1 MLKIVLATHNPHKVS
16 EIRGILHDMTVEM
29 LSLDNFPEVGEIEE
43 DGLTLEEN
51 ARKKA
56 QEVYKL
62 TGITAMADDT
72 GLEVDYL
79 NGAPGVFSARYAG
92 GVGMTKTNIGTTE
105 EENNSRLTLIQP
117 DYEANNSKLLSQLD
131 GVAWEQRGAT
141 FRCIISI
148 VGPQI
153 DKLVEGKVRGKITF
167 KPRGWNG
174 FGYDPIFLPDGFD
187 LTYAEMS
194 PDQKNVMS
202 HRAIALQKV
211 RAIISELVLQS
222 SSRE

>member
-1 MLKIVLATHNPHKVS
+1 MVKIVLATHNQHKVA
-16 EIRGILHDMTVEM
+16 EMQKILRDMPVEF
-29 LSLDNFPEVGEIEE
+29 LSLENFPEVGEIEE
-43 DGLTLEEN
+43 DGFTLEEN

-56 QEVYKL
+56 REVYRL

-79 NGAPGVFSARYAG
+79 NGAPGVYSARYADEI
-92 GVGMTKTNIGTTE
+92 GMPKWDFGTAK
-105 EENNSRLTLIQP
+105 EENHFRLTSRRP
-117 DYEANNSKLLSQLD
+117 NYEANNSKLLTELD

-141 FRCIISI
+141 FRCVISI

-167 KPRGWNG
+167 EPKGRNG
-174 FGYDPIFLPDGFD
+174 FGYDPLFLPDGFD
-187 LTYAEMS
+187 MTYAEMS
-194 PDQKNVMS
+194 DSQKNMVS
-202 HRAIALQKV
+202 HRAIALQK
-211 RAIISELVLQS
+211 AKEIISELVLQS